1 MSWHSF
7 LKVLGKMYVM
17 RKLLLIVS
25 ALCIVATFPSC
36 VANKKYRTAQAAAA
50 TNLAE
55 KNRLQSE
62 LNAKNRSLDS
72 LKDYAGTLGEVY
84 QNTSQ
89 QLNMSKEQIAEQ
101 QKRLLQL
108 QNLIDMQYRNTE
120 ALHKKITDALVNF
133 NTNELSVSMKNG
145 KVYVSMQESLLFPSG
160 SAVVNQKGKDALAKL
175 AGVLNTNPE
184 INVEVEGHTDSIP
197 INTKLYPDN
206 LALSVA
212 RATSISRVMIKDYFV
227 SPARITASGRGE
239 YDPLASNS
247 SDIGRAQNRRT
258 EIILEPKLDELMQ
271 LIRNSHTMTV
281 SGK

>member
-1 MSWHSF
+1 
-7 LKVLGKMYVM
+7 M

-25 ALCIVATFPSC
+25 ALCIVASFPSC
-36 VANKKYRTAQAAAA
+36 VAKKKYRAAQAAAA
-50 TNLAE
+50 ANLAE

-62 LNAKNRSLDS
+62 LNARNSSLDS
-72 LKDYAGTLGEVY
+72 LRDYAGTLGEVY
-84 QNTSQ
+84 QNTNQ
-89 QLNMSKEQIAEQ
+89 QLNMSKEQIEEQ
-101 QKRLLQL
+101 RQRLMHL

-120 ALHKKITDALVNF
+120 ALRKKIADALVNF

-197 INTKLYPDN
+197 INTKMYPDN
-206 LALSVA
+206 WALSVA
-212 RATSISRVMIKDYFV
+212 RATSIARILIKDYFV
-227 SPARITASGRGE
+227 NPTRITASGRGK
-239 YDPLASNS
+239 YDPVASNATPV
-247 SDIGRAQNRRT
+247 GRAQNRRT
-258 EIILEPKLDELMQ
+258 EIILEPKLDELMN
-271 LIRNSHTMTV
+271 LIRGSRTTV